1 MTQVHFTLSQ
11 DKVQSLIERSV
22 SDEFIKELLTT
33 TFNQLM
39 EAQRDQYINAGS
51 YERTSD
57 RTDYRNGYYERDYTV
72 RVGTLTLK
80 VPRTRDGKFSTD
92 VFERYQRCEKALL
105 ATLLEMYV
113 SGVSTR
119 KVSKIVEQ
127 MCGTSVSKSFV
138 SSLTKDLD
146 EVVGRWQN
154 RDLSDVS
161 YPFLMVDVMFI
172 KVREDH
178 RVLSKSCHIAVG
190 ITGDGRREVLGHMIG
205 SGEREDTW
213 QEFFDQLKSRGLS
226 GVDLVISDAHAGLV
240 SAARKTFVGSSWQR
254 CQVHFLRNIL
264 APAPRKNSEEFREAV
279 KGIFKL
285 TTMKAAREAKNAV
298 VDEYAG
304 QSKYAKACE
313 ILDEGFDDAFQ
324 YIALERTHNRL
335 KSTNLLERLNQEV
348 RRREKVVR
356 IFPNVASANR
366 LIGAVLMNSNED
378 WIGSTRRYIRFEDE

>member
-39 EAQRDQYINAGS
+39 EAQRDHYINAGS

-72 RVGTLTLK
+72 RIGTLTLK

-92 VFERYQRCEKALL
+92 IFERYQRHEKALL

-113 SGVSTR
+113 AGVSTR
-119 KVSKIVEQ
+119 KVSKIVEE

-138 SSLTKDLD
+138 SSLSAQLD
-146 EVVGRWQN
+146 EVITQWQN
-154 RDLSDVS
+154 RDLSSVS
-161 YPFLMVDVMFI
+161 YPFLMIDVLFI

-178 RVLSKSCHIAVG
+178 RVLSKSCHIALG

-205 SGEREDTW
+205 DGEREDTW
-213 QEFFDQLKSRGLS
+213 QTFFDQLKSRGLS
-226 GVDLVISDAHAGLV
+226 AVDLVISDAHAGLV
-240 SAARKTFVGSSWQR
+240 SAAKKTFVGSSWQR

-264 APAPRKNSEEFREAV
+264 APVPRKNSEDFREAV
-279 KGIFKL
+279 KGIFRL
-285 TTMKAAREAKNAV
+285 TDMDSARTAKNAV
-298 VDEYAG
+298 VNKYGD
-304 QSKYAKACE
+304 QSKYSKACE
-313 ILDEGFDDAFQ
+313 VLDEGFDDAFQ
-324 YIALERTHNRL
+324 YIALEKKHNRL

-366 LIGAVLMNSNED
+366 LIGAVLMNTNED
-378 WIGSTRRYIRFEDE
+378 WISSTRKYICFEE